1 MGFDDETSHIGA
13 DPFATPVEA
22 RAPARRLRGR
32 LTAPVT
38 VWTTT
43 TAAGEPVG
51 ITISSVLVAEGE
63 PPEVLG
69 LVDPL
74 SGFFD
79 AVGGTGCFV
88 LHVLSVEQTRLA
100 EAFALRFPGDPF
112 EGQPTSPTPWGPA
125 LGSVTT
131 RAGCTVIESSA
142 VGYSRLVRA
151 RVDEIVLEE
160 RATRPLVRYR
170 GDYRT
175 IGARGV

>member
-1 MGFDDETSHIGA
+1 MGFDDATSHIGA
-13 DPFATPVEA
+13 DPFLTPVEA

-43 TAAGEPVG
+43 TAEGEPVG
-51 ITISSVLVAEGE
+51 ITISSVLVVDGE

-69 LVDPL
+69 VVDPL
-74 SGFFD
+74 SVFFD
-79 AVGGTGCFV
+79 ALGGSGRFV
-88 LHVLSVEQTRLA
+88 MHVLSVDQSRLA

-112 EGQPTSPTPWGPA
+112 EDQPMSPSPWGPA

-131 RAGCTVIESSA
+131 RAGCAVIASSE

-151 RVDEIVLEE
+151 RVEDIVLDE
-160 RATRPLVRYR
+160 RAMRPLVRHR
-170 GDYRT
+170 GEYRT
-175 IGARGV
+175 VGARGS